1 MQPKGPSVS
10 EQLELLVGF
19 LPEIMEFEAEL
30 HSSDTAVQMI
40 HFPEILENSSGSD
53 PRHNAKSLRQ
63 EFLLRIKVTQT
74 DATGL
79 SQVRLGGGAAEVH
92 FGSSVGRLIIRK
104 CKILQHI
111 TRYVSS

>member
-63 EFLLRIKVTQT
+63 EFLLRRKVAQT
-74 DATGL
+74 DVKIHIRFFSMPPARASLLLVIVTFL
-79 SQVRLGGGAAEVH
+79 TQSQTQ
-92 FGSSVGRLIIRK
+92 SSR
-104 CKILQHI
+104 
-111 TRYVSS
+111 